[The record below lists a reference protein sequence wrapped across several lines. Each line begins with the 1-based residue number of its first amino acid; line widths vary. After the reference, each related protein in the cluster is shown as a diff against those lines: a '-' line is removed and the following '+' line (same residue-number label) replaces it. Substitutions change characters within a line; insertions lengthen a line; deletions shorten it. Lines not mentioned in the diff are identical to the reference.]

1 MTGKKERDRMLSPNA
16 VLETKTVFS
25 NGSSQIDRTIYD
37 ENGLIKVLIHSG
49 PHNRPDQHKYGRHG
63 EHKHVFTWKEG
74 GSTRRKSGKNEQTQ
88 NAGSMLIYLKYGKRK
103 NDKRRY

>member
-1 MTGKKERDRMLSPNA
+1 MTGKKERPNAPRMLSPNA

-63 EHKHVFTWKEG
+63 ERKHVFTWKEG
-74 GSTRRKSGKNEQTQ
+74 GKHPQKVREELTDAERREH
-88 NAGSMLIYLKYGKRK
+88 ADILKVWEEKK
-103 NDKRRY
+103 